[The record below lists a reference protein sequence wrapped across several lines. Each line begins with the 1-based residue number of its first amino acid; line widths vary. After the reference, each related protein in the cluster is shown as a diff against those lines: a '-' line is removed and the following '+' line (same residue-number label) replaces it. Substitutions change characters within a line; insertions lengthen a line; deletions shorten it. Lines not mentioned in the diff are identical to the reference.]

1 MHVVHEL
8 NTSHL
13 NFQMCKCEQIGLLEK
28 LTQRREKNKTGITV
42 MRTLFSLI
50 VICVN
55 ETILSTKPKNQ
66 PFSRISSTRT
76 IPVTNTSFPRG
87 ASEPEEEGSSPAAEC
102 TDSWQA
108 DTLGTGSQGYW
119 ANWERDQLG
128 NNRKLN
134 TTDHWRVSLNLKR
147 RSPIR
152 AR

>member
-1 MHVVHEL
+1 
-8 NTSHL
+8 
-13 NFQMCKCEQIGLLEK
+13 
-28 LTQRREKNKTGITV
+28 

-55 ETILSTKPKNQ
+55 ETILSTKPQNQ

-87 ASEPEEEGSSPAAEC
+87 ASEPEEEEQEESSPAAEC

-119 ANWERDQLG
+119 AIWERDQLG

-134 TTDHWRVSLNLKR
+134 TTDHWRVSLNVKR